1 MFVARIND
9 LDLYPDSGGSC
20 RHVFR
25 HGLRI
30 FGIFRIDESGNAS
43 CLRHQFAQQSEAFGT
58 QAKFSEVKIDAG
70 RIPARSREAS
80 NKTKLDGIVSNTE
93 QDWNGFSRSFCRE
106 CRRSRT
112 CDNDGYLTAHKVS
125 NHRREPIV
133 LTFGTVEFDGHV
145 ATINVARF
153 G

>member
-1 MFVARIND
+1 MDDFD
-9 LDLYPDSGGSC
+9 LRSYRGPGC
-20 RHVFR
+20 RYIFR
-25 HGLRI
+25 HSFRI

-80 NKTKLDGIVSNTE
+80 NKTKLDGIVGNTE
-93 QDWNGFSRSFCRE
+93 QDWNGFSRSFCRD

-112 CDNDGYLTAHKVS
+112 CDNDGNLTAHKVS